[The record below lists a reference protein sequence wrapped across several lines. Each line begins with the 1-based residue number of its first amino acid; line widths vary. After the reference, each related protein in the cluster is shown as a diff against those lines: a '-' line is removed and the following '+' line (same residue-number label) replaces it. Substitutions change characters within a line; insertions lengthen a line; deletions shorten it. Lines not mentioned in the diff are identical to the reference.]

1 MPDNNAAEEISLIGK
16 WIAGFL
22 LIFFSFAAILFI
34 VAYWPDRIPGPR
46 EGIKPLYI
54 NAPFHV
60 RLAGI
65 PEAADTGKVKAKMDT
80 GKGKAKADSATIA
93 LQDSVK
99 KKKDSIGKTDT
110 VASAPASSPGS
121 PYAEADLI
129 NLNVLLLGLV
139 AVAGFLGN
147 MIHIATSFTTFVG
160 AKSFKKSWILWYTVK
175 PVTAAALAVTFY
187 FVLRGGFLNFSAD
200 AAGLNLY
207 GVLTVAILAG
217 LFTDRATLKLAE
229 VFDVV
234 FSIKKDPKSS
244 DNRPDTLV
252 QPQFKFTAVTPDRL
266 SRNVRNVISITGEN
280 FDKGKLS
287 FKINDTAIAAEN
299 LTITATAISIQYTIP
314 AELAAVQ
321 QLTLVVTDEKNKQV
335 FTKVFEVG

>member
-1 MPDNNAAEEISLIGK
+1 MPDNNPDEEISLVGK

-22 LIFFSFAAILFI
+22 LIFFTLAAILFI

-46 EGIKPLYI
+46 DGIKPLYI

-65 PEAADTGKVKAKMDT
+65 PENGKDSAKVKDT
-80 GKGKAKADSATIA
+80 VKPKAKTDTAKTAVPDS
-93 LQDSVK
+93 LK

-110 VASAPASSPGS
+110 VAATPAVSTA
-121 PYAEADLI
+121 YALSEEGLV

-147 MIHIATSFTTFVG
+147 MIHIATSFTAFVG
-160 AKSFKKSWILWYTVK
+160 AGSFKKSWILWYTVK

-200 AAGLNLY
+200 ASGLNLY
-207 GVLTVAILAG
+207 GVLTVSILAG

-244 DNRPDTLV
+244 DNRPDPLV
-252 QPQFKFTAVTPDRL
+252 QAPFKFTAVTPDKL
-266 SRNVRNVISITGEN
+266 TRNAGNVIAITGEN

-287 FKINDTAIAAEN
+287 VKINDAAIAAEN
-299 LTITATAISIQYTIP
+299 VTITATRISIQYSIP
-314 AELAAVQ
+314 AALAAVQ
-321 QLTLVVTDEKNKQV
+321 EFTLVVSDEKNKAV
-335 FTKVFEVG
+335 FTKVFEVQ

>member
-1 MPDNNAAEEISLIGK
+1 MPDNNTTEEISLAGK

-22 LIFFSFAAILFI
+22 LIFFSLAAILFI
-34 VAYWPDRIPGPR
+34 VAYWPDRIPGPIER
-46 EGIKPLYI
+46 IKPLYI
-54 NAPFHV
+54 NSPFHI

-65 PEAADTGKVKAKMDT
+65 PDTGKVTVKVKDTSKVKAKTDT
-80 GKGKAKADSATIA
+80 AKTALPDS
-93 LQDSVK
+93 LK
-99 KKKDSIGKTDT
+99 KKKDSIAKTDT
-110 VASAPASSPGS
+110 VAAAPAPSTGP
-121 PYAEADLI
+121 PYTEDELI
-129 NLNVLLLGLV
+129 NLNVLILALV

-147 MIHIATSFTTFVG
+147 MIHIATSFTTFIG
-160 AKSFKKSWILWYTVK
+160 AGSFKKSWILWYTVK

-187 FVLRGGFLNFSAD
+187 FVLRGGFLNYSAD

-234 FSIKKDPKSS
+234 FSVKKDPKAS

-266 SRNVRNVISITGEN
+266 SRNERNAISITGEN

-287 FKINDTAIAAEN
+287 FKINDTAIAAAN

-314 AELAAVQ
+314 AELAALQ

-335 FTKVFEVG
+335 FTKVFEVA